1 MFTQS
6 TISSVGLKLGP
17 SYKALQVTRWAV
29 SRFWRLLSEL
39 YACRSSF
46 FGYKASTEYTHFDH
60 LSSIV
65 SQRVTMTKIFR
76 VFLMCLRT
84 VHMLVIYKLQEQQN
98 VTRFPASNLFELQEL
113 VDSSFTKSYNL
124 LRDSIYDMK

>member
-1 MFTQS
+1 
-6 TISSVGLKLGP
+6 
-17 SYKALQVTRWAV
+17 
-29 SRFWRLLSEL
+29 
-39 YACRSSF
+39 
-46 FGYKASTEYTHFDH
+46 
-60 LSSIV
+60 
-65 SQRVTMTKIFR
+65 MTKIFR